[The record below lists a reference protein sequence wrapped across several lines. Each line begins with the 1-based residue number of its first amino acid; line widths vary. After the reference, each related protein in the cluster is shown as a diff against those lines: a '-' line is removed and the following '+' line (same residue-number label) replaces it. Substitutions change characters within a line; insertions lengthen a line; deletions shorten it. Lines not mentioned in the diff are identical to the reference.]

1 MAQKN
6 VCENN
11 CPPRF
16 SSLEWFVNNFEHII
30 LVHYRSE
37 RLSNIHEAHL
47 LVQPHQK
54 RTKSLSTSLTNLNRL
69 KFLKGHRLNVTKNE
83 VIHLFS
89 CPSHSPSMLGKCLT
103 SCRHSVKMWR
113 SAITSGRACSS
124 CARAPEPRSTSTTQA
139 GLRRSTAAMQ
149 SMLWMM
155 AGSPVRSQKS

>member
-1 MAQKN
+1 MCAKTIVLQGSALWSGSSTTLST
-6 VCENN
+6 
-11 CPPRF
+11 
-16 SSLEWFVNNFEHII
+16 SSLCTTEVKDCPTSMKLIFW
-30 LVHYRSE
+30 
-37 RLSNIHEAHL
+37 SNL
-47 LVQPHQK
+47 TKK